1 MDIPSMAF
9 GYDRAITIFS
19 PEGRILQ
26 VEYARQ
32 AVKSGSTAIGFVAKD
47 GVAIVAD
54 KRLHGKLIVNRSVEK
69 IFIIDDHI
77 IATFSGFIPDGRVL
91 LDKARIIAQEY
102 KMTFGSPIDIL
113 SLVKEIGDIK
123 QLYTQYGG
131 IRPFGVSLIFTG
143 IDADGEAKLFVTDP
157 SGLYYQ
163 YYAAVIG
170 EGENKISNL
179 LEEKY
184 NRNISVK
191 EAIKLGIDL
200 LKEVLKDNFTFDR
213 VIVGYIK
220 IGEKPTLLEEEE
232 VKRLYEE
239 S

>member
-1 MDIPSMAF
+1 MSL

-32 AVKSGSTAIGFVAKD
+32 AVKSGSTAIGFVTKD
-47 GVAIVAD
+47 GVVIIAD
-54 KRLHGKLIVNRSVEK
+54 KRLHGKLIVNKSIEK
-69 IFIIDDHI
+69 IFVVDDHV

-91 LDKARIIAQEY
+91 LDKARTIAQEY
-102 KMTFGSPIDIL
+102 KITFGSPIDIL

-123 QLYTQYGG
+123 QVYTQYGG
-131 IRPFGVSLIFTG
+131 IRPFGVSLIFAG

-170 EGENKISNL
+170 EGENKISSL

-184 NRNISVK
+184 DKNITIK

-200 LKEVLKDNFTFDR
+200 LKEVLKDNFTFNR
-213 VIVGYIK
+213 IIAGYIELGK
-220 IGEKPTLLEEEE
+220 KPVLLEGEE
-232 VKRLYEE
+232 VKKLYEE

>member
-1 MDIPSMAF
+1 MAF